1 MKTFHQL
8 FEPDPST
15 YTYILVDTTTDA
27 AAIID
32 PVRTKLERDLQVI
45 RDHGLRLE
53 LILDT
58 HVHAD
63 HITGAGGLRK
73 ETGAPVAV
81 GRECGA
87 ACADF
92 QLDGDEDLT
101 FGNEVIHTIP
111 TPGHTPGS
119 MSFRWRDRV
128 FTGDALLIG
137 GTGRTDFQGG
147 DPGQL
152 WDSLTQGILCLD
164 DETLLFPG
172 HDYQGRTVTTV
183 GEERATNPRLSD
195 NTRDGFIE
203 LMNGLELNPPRYIDE
218 AVPANR
224 ECGEPA

>member
-8 FEPDPST
+8 FEPDTST
-15 YTYILVDTTTDA
+15 YTYILVDPTTDA

-32 PVRTKLERDLQVI
+32 PAKTMVERDLRVI

-63 HITGAGGLRK
+63 HITGAGDLRR

-87 ACADF
+87 DCADF

-101 FGNEVIHTIP
+101 FGNEVIHTIA

-152 WDSLTQGILCLD
+152 WDSLTQGILSLD

-172 HDYQGRTVTTV
+172 HDYEGRTVTTV
-183 GEERATNPRLSD
+183 GEERATNPRLAGND
-195 NTRDGFIE
+195 REGFIA
-203 LMNGLELNPPRYIDE
+203 LMNGLDLNPPRYIDE
-218 AVPANR
+218 SVPANR
-224 ECGEPA
+224 RCGDAA

>member
-8 FEPDPST
+8 FEPDTST
-15 YTYILVDTTTDA
+15 YTYILVDPTTNA

-32 PVRTKLERDLQVI
+32 PAKTMVERDLRVI

-63 HITGAGGLRK
+63 HITGAGDLRR

-87 ACADF
+87 DCADF

-101 FGNEVIHTIP
+101 FGNEVIHTIA

-152 WDSLTQGILCLD
+152 WDSLTQGILSLD

-172 HDYQGRTVTTV
+172 HDYEGRTVTTV
-183 GEERATNPRLSD
+183 GEERATNPRLAGND
-195 NTRDGFIE
+195 REGFIA
-203 LMNGLELNPPRYIDE
+203 LMNGLDLNPPRYIDE
-218 AVPANR
+218 SVPANR
-224 ECGEPA
+224 RCGDAA

>member
-8 FEPDPST
+8 FEPDTST
-15 YTYILVDTTTDA
+15 YTYILVDPTTDA

-32 PVRTKLERDLQVI
+32 PAKTMVERDLRVI

-63 HITGAGGLRK
+63 HITGAGDLRR

-87 ACADF
+87 DCADF

-101 FGNEVIHTIP
+101 FGNEVIHTIA

-152 WDSLTQGILCLD
+152 WDSLTQGILSLD

-172 HDYQGRTVTTV
+172 HDYEGRTVTTV
-183 GEERATNPRLSD
+183 GEERATNPRLAGND
-195 NTRDGFIE
+195 REGFIA
-203 LMNGLELNPPRYIDE
+203 LMNGLDLNPPRYIDDS
-218 AVPANR
+218 VPANR
-224 ECGEPA
+224 RCGDAA